1 MGYEIRIDIK
11 PESLPHIDKIVE
23 SFTEILKAYPLRT
36 WVGSEGN
43 SIIARYKVVGD
54 EFYDVFYG
62 CVYHLC
68 EYYGLRMMNIP
79 DGSLLP
85 YFFEDDSLKLIV
97 PTLSNMPDSSE
108 DGELIYVIEK
118 DGLKRFLCGEVG
130 DFDVFVEKYG
140 ENNIYLYDLES
151 IEKNL
156 RGRDYLIRNAK
167 IGQEQLERFK
177 ALLNQ

>member
-11 PESLPHIDKIVE
+11 PESVQHIDKIVA

-62 CVYHLC
+62 CIYHLC
-68 EYYGLRMMNIP
+68 EHYGLRMMNIP

-85 YFFEDDSLKLIV
+85 YYFYDEELKMIV
-97 PTLSNMPDSSE
+97 PTLLDIPDSSE
-108 DGELIYVIEK
+108 DDELIYVIEK
-118 DGLKRFLCGEVG
+118 DGLKRFLCDEIG
-130 DFDVFVEKYG
+130 DFDIFIERHG
-140 ENNIYLYDLES
+140 EDNIYYYQLES

-156 RGRDYLIRNAK
+156 YGKEYLIQNAK
-167 IGQEQLERFK
+167 IGQEQVERFK
-177 ALLNQ
+177 ALLNP